1 MKRNIVLLLG
11 FLLCLNVAACGS
23 KETGSSTD
31 HTAMEETVNG
41 KEAAEENVAEEN
53 TIEKSGEEQSTPA
66 EDEYVLAGDEQFRI
80 TDTADIS
87 MKEQCNNYAYP
98 FDIVIPVV
106 EGCELR
112 EADDMKFYEIFNPN
126 MSDYYSIGFVTEK
139 RSGGRMFT
147 NGTGVDGEIFAN
159 GQDMAERNVPTNV
172 APSVY
177 CQYNSLDNGD
187 YTLSYEINLYSKK
200 TVAEA
205 TFYIR
210 NSEEASEAD
219 EVLFRLNLK
228 IRKKV
233 GVDRSAY
240 MMDYIEQLKEGIF
253 EGMGLDLDLDQETMT
268 ELHREALEEK
278 TDGTGANV
286 SLVPQIREAGDES
299 SDPRY
304 EEVIGDVDVDTGA
317 VTVSDMTEL
326 VAGLDFKIDESVY
339 DYKSLGLD
347 GLTILAP
354 GGQYITGYTDSGI
367 EAAFDN
373 FMITVKCQTTN
384 VALPPSTDDVILA
397 DTDGYTVYRM
407 TDFDD
412 NSNKRSYQR
421 YLIYDKEN
429 GAGLNIHLE
438 VTKYDSSAADRFIS
452 DYLPAFETTLAG
464 NF

>member
-11 FLLCLNVAACGS
+11 LLLCLNIMACGS
-23 KETGSSTD
+23 KETGNGTD
-31 HTAMEETVNG
+31 RAAVEETVNA
-41 KEAAEENVAEEN
+41 ENDTAEDAAEENAMELD
-53 TIEKSGEEQSTPA
+53 GEAQSTLA
-66 EDEYVLAGDEQFRI
+66 EDEYVLTGDEQFRI
-80 TDTADIS
+80 TDTTDIS
-87 MKEQCNNYAYP
+87 MKEQCNNYVYP

-112 EADDMKFYEIFNPN
+112 EADDMKFYEIFNPD
-126 MSDYYSIGFVTEK
+126 MSDYYSIGFVTEE
-139 RSGGRMFT
+139 RSGGLMFT

-159 GQDMAERNVPTNV
+159 GQDMAERKVPTNV

-187 YTLSYEINLYSKK
+187 YTLSYEIKLFGKK

-219 EVLFRLNLK
+219 EELFRLQLK

-240 MMDYIEQLKEGIF
+240 MMDYIGQLKAGIF
-253 EGMGLDLDLDQETMT
+253 EGMGLDLALDQETMT

-278 TDGTGANV
+278 TDGTGTNV
-286 SLVPQIREAGDES
+286 SLVPQIREAQDES
-299 SDPRY
+299 SEPQY

-326 VAGLDFKIDESVY
+326 VAGLDFKVDESVY
-339 DYKSLGLD
+339 DYQSLGLD
-347 GLTILAP
+347 ELTILAP

-373 FMITVKCQTTN
+373 FMITIKCQTTN
-384 VALPPSTDDVILA
+384 VALSPSSDDVILA
-397 DTDGYTVYRM
+397 DTEGYTVYRM

-412 NSNKRSYQR
+412 NSDKRSYQR
-421 YLIYDKEN
+421 YLIYDKTN

-438 VTKYDSSAADRFIS
+438 ITKYDSSAADRFINS
-452 DYLPAFETTLAG
+452 YLPAFEETLAG

>member
-1 MKRNIVLLLG
+1 MVYKR
-11 FLLCLNVAACGS
+11 
-23 KETGSSTD
+23 
-31 HTAMEETVNG
+31 
-41 KEAAEENVAEEN
+41 
-53 TIEKSGEEQSTPA
+53 
-66 EDEYVLAGDEQFRI
+66 
-80 TDTADIS
+80 
-87 MKEQCNNYAYP
+87 
-98 FDIVIPVV
+98 
-106 EGCELR
+106 
-112 EADDMKFYEIFNPN
+112 
-126 MSDYYSIGFVTEK
+126 
-139 RSGGRMFT
+139 
-147 NGTGVDGEIFAN
+147 
-159 GQDMAERNVPTNV
+159 
-172 APSVY
+172 
-177 CQYNSLDNGD
+177 
-187 YTLSYEINLYSKK
+187 
-200 TVAEA
+200 EA

-228 IRKKV
+228 IRKEV

>member
-11 FLLCLNVAACGS
+11 LLLCLNVAACGS

-41 KEAAEENVAEEN
+41 EEAAEENV
-53 TIEKSGEEQSTPA
+53 A

-87 MKEQCNNYAYP
+87 MKERCNNYAYP

-228 IRKKV
+228 IRKEV

-253 EGMGLDLDLDQETMT
+253 EGMGLDLDLD
-268 ELHREALEEK
+268 
-278 TDGTGANV
+278 
-286 SLVPQIREAGDES
+286 
-299 SDPRY
+299 
-304 EEVIGDVDVDTGA
+304 
-317 VTVSDMTEL
+317 
-326 VAGLDFKIDESVY
+326 
-339 DYKSLGLD
+339 
-347 GLTILAP
+347 P
-354 GGQYITGYTDSGI
+354 GNHD
-367 EAAFDN
+367 
-373 FMITVKCQTTN
+373 
-384 VALPPSTDDVILA
+384 
-397 DTDGYTVYRM
+397 
-407 TDFDD
+407 
-412 NSNKRSYQR
+412 
-421 YLIYDKEN
+421 
-429 GAGLNIHLE
+429 
-438 VTKYDSSAADRFIS
+438 
-452 DYLPAFETTLAG
+452 
-464 NF
+464 